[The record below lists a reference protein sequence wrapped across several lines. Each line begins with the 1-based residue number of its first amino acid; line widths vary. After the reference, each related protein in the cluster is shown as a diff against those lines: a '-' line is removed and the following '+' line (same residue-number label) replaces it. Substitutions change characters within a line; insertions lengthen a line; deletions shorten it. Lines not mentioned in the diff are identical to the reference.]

1 LYRLIISYGIFAHA
15 VPTASRAV
23 TTEAPHRRNS
33 RRGRIQGGGPQP
45 CRRSDALFAPESQ
58 SFLAKV
64 VAGRHG
70 EGAQQRNKE
79 GRSLAHLGTPWS
91 KTKLRSQSL
100 ERRSYPPLE
109 RRSYPRSRHDTRRR
123 PHRAARRAAAG
134 PPSKVGGISRP
145 SVFAVLRLITNSN
158 LVGCMTGRSAGFAPL
173 RMRLA

>member
-1 LYRLIISYGIFAHA
+1 MANNPSPRTDYFGNFGVEGLRY
-15 VPTASRAV
+15 
-23 TTEAPHRRNS
+23 PHEVLELKN
-33 RRGRIQGGGPQP
+33 
-45 CRRSDALFAPESQ
+45 
-58 SFLAKV
+58 
-64 VAGRHG
+64 GRHG

-79 GRSLAHLGTPWS
+79 GRSLAHLGRPWS
-91 KTKLRSQSL
+91 KTKLRSQS
-100 ERRSYPPLE
+100 LE

-123 PHRAARRAAAG
+123 PHRAARRVAAG